1 MLRPGGAAI
10 SSQITEVNVATQE
23 VNNRILE
30 FPSQPEADT
39 EEEVAEW
46 LQAFDQVVED
56 EGTIRGC
63 ELLEALIE
71 RARESGVEI
80 PVQLNTPYVNT
91 IPVSDEV
98 PYPGDRLL
106 ERRLKS
112 LTRWNAMAMVHRQN
126 KKDPGIGG
134 HISTYSSLAT
144 LLEVGFNHF
153 FHANY
158 GGQPGDFLYLQGHA
172 SPGVYARAYL
182 LGRISE
188 EQVQNFR
195 HELRGLPALSSY
207 PHPWLMPDFW
217 RFPTVSMGLGPL
229 NSIYQAR
236 FMRYLE
242 NRNLIPRTARKV
254 WAFVGD
260 GETDEPES
268 MGSLTL
274 ASREKL
280 DNLIFVINC
289 NLQRLDGPV
298 RGNGKII
305 QELEAAFRGAGWN
318 VIKVIWGCDWDR
330 LFARDKSGL
339 LVKRLGEVVDGEY
352 QTYKVKGG
360 EYIRREFFGK
370 HPELLEMVSD
380 MSDEEL
386 HHLTRGGHD
395 PQKVYNAY
403 KRAVEH
409 EGAPT
414 VILAHTVKGYGLGSA
429 EARNAT
435 HQEKKLADHALTAF
449 RSRFAIPIPEEA
461 AREGRLYRPPDDS
474 PEIVYARQRREEL
487 GGFVLTR
494 EVPPPSFQP
503 PPLAEFADALAGSK
517 GRAVSTTMGFVSMLR
532 QLMKDKEIGK
542 LIVPIIPDEA
552 RTFGMESII
561 RQVGIYASQGQLYK
575 PHDQDML
582 LYYRENKDGQILEEG
597 ITEAGSMASFTAAG
611 TAYANYKVPTIPF
624 FTYYSM
630 FGFQRIGDLVWA
642 FADSRGKGFMM
653 GGTAGRTTLAGEG
666 LQHQDGHSLVLSST
680 VPTCHSYDP
689 AYVYEIAVIIQ
700 DGIRRMYQEL
710 EDRFYYITLY
720 NEDYPMPE
728 MPPGCEEGI
737 LRGIYKYK
745 SAADGKA
752 AMQLFGSGSIL
763 NEALRAQNLLAE
775 KYGVPADVWSVTS
788 YNELRRDALAI
799 ERWNRLHPA
808 EPENRPHILTVLEGA
823 EGPIVAATDFMKMVP
838 DQLSPWLGRRLI
850 TLGTDGFGRSDNR
863 EHLRR
868 HFEVNAESIVTAA
881 LSRLAR
887 DGNFDVQRAQKA
899 FAELGVD
906 NEKIDPA
913 IA

>member
-1 MLRPGGAAI
+1 VAI
-10 SSQITEVNVATQE
+10 HEIP
-23 VNNRILE
+23 NRILE
-30 FPSQPEADT
+30 FPSNPQVDS

-46 LQAFDQVVED
+46 LEAFDQLTES
-56 EGTIRGC
+56 EGSHRSC
-63 ELLEALIE
+63 DLLQALIHH
-71 RARESGVEI
+71 ARESGIEV

-91 IPVSDEV
+91 IPVEEEV
-98 PYPGDRLL
+98 PYPGDRHL
-106 ERRLKS
+106 ERRIKS
-112 LTRWNAMAMVHRQN
+112 LIRWNAMAMVHRQN

-153 FHANY
+153 FHARY
-158 GGQPGDFLYLQGHA
+158 GDQPGDFIYFQGHS

-182 LGRISE
+182 EGRLSE
-188 EQVQNFR
+188 EQVKNFR
-195 HELRGLPALSSY
+195 HELRGEPALPSY
-207 PHPWLMPDFW
+207 PHPWLLPDFW
-217 RFPTVSMGLGPL
+217 RFPTVSMGIGPL
-229 NSIYQAR
+229 NAIYQAR

-242 NRNLIPRTARKV
+242 NRNIIAATKRKV

-305 QELEAAFRGAGWN
+305 NELEAAFRGAGWN
-318 VIKVIWGCDWDR
+318 VIKVVWGSDWDK
-330 LFARDKSGL
+330 LFARDKTGIL
-339 LVKRLGEVVDGEY
+339 LKRMEEVVDGEY
-352 QTYKVKGG
+352 QTYKAKGG

-370 HPELLEMVSD
+370 YPELLALVSD
-380 MSDEEL
+380 MSDDEL
-386 HHLTRGGHD
+386 HRLSRGGHD

-409 EGAPT
+409 NGGPT

-435 HQEKKLADHALTAF
+435 HQEKKLADQALSAF
-449 RSRFAIPIPEEA
+449 RSRFEIPIPEEA
-461 AREGRLYRPPDDS
+461 AKEGSLYRPADDS
-474 PEIVYARQRREEL
+474 PEITYMRQRRKEL
-487 GGFVLTR
+487 GGYMPERV
-494 EVPPPSFQP
+494 VPPPMFEAP
-503 PPLAEFADALAGSK
+503 ALEHFADSLSGSK
-517 GRAVSTTMGFVSMLR
+517 GRPVSTTMGYVSMLR
-532 QLMKDKEIGK
+532 QLLKDPKIGK
-542 LIVPIIPDEA
+542 LIVPIIPDEG

-582 LYYRENKDGQILEEG
+582 LYYREEKNGQILEEG

-611 TAYANYKVPTIPF
+611 TAYANYKVPMIPF

-630 FGFQRIGDLVWA
+630 FGFQRIGDMVWA
-642 FADSRGKGFMM
+642 FADARGKGFLM

-680 VPTCHSYDP
+680 VPTCRSYDP
-689 AYVYEIAVIIQ
+689 AFVHEIAVIVQ
-700 DGIRRMYQEL
+700 DGMRRMYQEG

-720 NEDYPMPE
+720 NEDYAMPE
-728 MPPGCEEGI
+728 MPQGVEEGI
-737 LRGIYKYK
+737 LRGIYKYR
-745 SAADGKA
+745 AASGGKA
-752 AMQLFGSGSIL
+752 AVQLFGSGTIL
-763 NEALRAQNLLAE
+763 NESLRAQTILAE
-775 KYGVPADVWSVTS
+775 KYGVQADVWSVTS

-799 ERWNRLHPA
+799 ERRNRLHPA
-808 EPENRPHILTVLEGA
+808 EPEQRPYILSALDGA
-823 EGPIVAATDFMKMVP
+823 DGPIIAATDYMKAVP
-838 DQLSPWLGRRLI
+838 DQLSPWLLNRLLS
-850 TLGTDGFGRSDNR
+850 LGTDGFGRSDNR
-863 EHLRR
+863 QHLRR
-868 HFEVNAESIVTAA
+868 HFEVNAESIAAAA

-887 DGNFDVQRAQKA
+887 EGKFDVARAQKA
-899 FAELGVD
+899 LEELEVD
-906 NEKIDPA
+906 PEKIDPA